1 LLTEQ
6 SALAKLIIGFN
17 NKQINV
23 IEKAD
28 AIKFL
33 YEKYG
38 DVETVSK
45 KVSLET
51 SAINRYI
58 RVAKLPGII
67 KQNALEG
74 KLTSYHVL
82 SEIGRIK
89 PESKMI
95 EVALKIGGIPRET
108 AREIIRYIFR
118 NPDRD
123 VDEAIQYVIQSYGEK
138 FKLNVYIISKSD
150 VSSTYDLNS
159 IQLDYFSDRIHII
172 DHGDYLIAI
181 IKKNDVY
188 KIRSDG
194 YDLMKFVWSVANN

>member
-1 LLTEQ
+1 MLTEQ
-6 SALAKLIIGFN
+6 SALAKLIVGFS

-45 KVSLET
+45 KVSLDT
-51 SAINRYI
+51 SLINRYI
-58 RVAKLPGII
+58 RVAKLPEVI
-67 KQNALEG
+67 KQSALEG

-82 SEIGRIK
+82 SEISRIK

-138 FKLNVYIISKSD
+138 FKLNLFIISKSD

-159 IQLDYFSDRIHII
+159 IQLDYFSDRIHIT

-188 KIRSDG
+188 KIRTDG